1 MDEQTFD
8 YAVRLAAGALAGGQA
23 EDVEDAVEFAY
34 HSYFELMKAR
44 QQLIDDAEE

>member
-8 YAVRLAAGALAGGQA
+8 YADRHAAGALAGGQA